1 MNFKYKLLFLTCS
14 LSIST
19 GQEVIP
25 FDVSNQFAVPLS
37 NNQLAWN
44 TDLSFNK
51 LLIDRSSKNFRQKFT
66 NLTFEELPNDSTY
79 VKSKFIYE
87 FGDYGFDKLSVGLKK
102 HSKDNNFEFIGMK
115 KSFFGQYS
123 EFADSETPPLSLFY
137 KLDYSKSF
145 ERNKIY
151 SSLGYFREN
160 SNFLFDSSLGSN
172 YSVPNNEFSD
182 FISLT
187 IGNSFSKNNFNFDL
201 QLNHI
206 SKYESSVINEYN
218 INSKYNLD
226 RNRFIAEIHKNNI
239 LFLNIILNNSF
250 YDDKKSF
257 KRFALNSLSVTRQN
271 HNFPVPTGST
281 YPVGELI
288 YGVDLFENHI
298 KPNIYY
304 KNIFGNLDVVL
315 KTRNQYSI
323 VLMNTLDSSESEE
336 ALIANDKFSGNEI
349 EEWKSLTLNYY
360 FNTKTDFSASLKYV
374 EANNFIIPDS
384 DRYQFINDDMLSLQI
399 KVQVPFKYGIINVNH
414 SYNFYDSLISSNRAH
429 TFNLDYLYS
438 LSFVENNLGIDG
450 KLSFQYMSKNNSDY
464 SFNYFKNMPERNNSI
479 DSDEYINISLDTE
492 IAISDVLLT
501 VRLQNALGK
510 FYSNEDYSLENH
522 EFFNP
527 ISSLLTFGIIWEF
540 DD

>member
-1 MNFKYKLLFLTCS
+1 MNFKYKLFFLICS
-14 LSIST
+14 LSISIA
-19 GQEVIP
+19 QEDIP

-37 NNQLAWN
+37 NNQLVWN
-44 TDLSFNK
+44 TDLSFKK

-66 NLTFEELPNDSTY
+66 NLTFEELSYDSTY

-160 SNFLFDSSLGSN
+160 SNFLFDSSLDSN
-172 YSVPNNEFSD
+172 FAVPNNEFSD

-187 IGNSFSKNNFNFDL
+187 IGNSFSKNDFNFDL

-206 SKYESSVINEYN
+206 SRYESSVINEYN
-218 INSKYNLD
+218 INSKYDLD

-257 KRFALNSLSVTRQN
+257 KRFALNSLAITRQN
-271 HNFPVPTGST
+271 HNFSVPTGSAF
-281 YPVGELI
+281 PVGELI
-288 YGVDLFENHI
+288 YGFDLFEDHI

-315 KTRNQYSI
+315 KTRNQHSI
-323 VLMNTLDSSESEE
+323 VLMNTLDYIESEE
-336 ALIANDKFSGNEI
+336 VFIANDQFSGNEV
-349 EEWKSLTLNYY
+349 EEWKNLTLTYY
-360 FNTKTDFSASLKYV
+360 FNTETDFSASLKYV
-374 EANNFIIPDS
+374 KANNFVIPEE
-384 DRYQFINDDMLSLQI
+384 DRYELINDDMLSLQMKI
-399 KVQVPFKYGIINVNH
+399 EIPFKYGIINFNH
-414 SYNFYDSLISSNRAH
+414 SYNFDDSLISSNRAH
-429 TFNLDYLYS
+429 ILNLDYHYS
-438 LSFVENNLGIDG
+438 LSFIENNLGIDG
-450 KLSFQYMSKNNSDY
+450 KLSLQYMSKNNSDY
-464 SFNYFKNMPERNNSI
+464 SFNYFKNMPERNNNI
-479 DSDEYINISLDTE
+479 DSDEYINISMNTE

-527 ISSLLTFGIIWEF
+527 MSSLLTFGIIWEF